1 MASYNPTPEI
11 ARILGAALG
20 YVRSVSYTVTA
31 RWVFYR
37 LLQDGTFS
45 AKAGYKSLL
54 GYLSKAR
61 KGFWGGWRPDT
72 LGDDTRAAVVRGG
85 GYDSGA
91 EWLRALSHYS
101 TCSLDRW
108 KGQPNYVEIWFEAA
122 AMSAQFAFHAN
133 PNIPLLA
140 FHGDVSIPAKWDAAD
155 RLVNRWLEDRKPIY
169 VLYYGDLDPK
179 GLSIPESARKDIEDF
194 AWRIVDESGQGDPD
208 EFLDEFHF
216 IRVGLDT
223 DTVLRYGVP
232 ENPERPGTF
241 QWEGLE
247 DDAAREL
254 IRVADD
260 YLDLEAFEKT
270 EERAKG
276 FTDKVRKHLLTLRL

>member
-1 MASYNPTPEI
+1 MA
-11 ARILGAALG
+11 
-20 YVRSVSYTVTA
+20 YVRSVAYIVTA

-45 AKAGYKSLL
+45 VKAGYKSLL

-72 LGDDTRAAVVRGG
+72 LGDDTRAAAVRGG

-91 EWLRALSHYS
+91 EWLRALSRYS

-108 KGQPNYVEIWFEAA
+108 KDQPNYVEIWFEAA
-122 AMSAQFAFHAN
+122 AMAAQFQFHAN
-133 PNIPLLA
+133 RNVPLLA
-140 FHGDVSIPAKWDAAD
+140 FHGDVSIPAKWDAAK
-155 RLVNRWLEDRKPIY
+155 RLVNRWMEGKKPIY

-179 GLSIPESARKDIEDF
+179 GLSIPQSARTDIEDF
-194 AWRIVDESGQGDPD
+194 AVRMLDESGDD
-208 EFLDEFHF
+208 AEAFLDDFHF
-216 IRVGLDT
+216 IRVGLNADT
-223 DTVLRYGVP
+223 ILQYDVP

-241 QWEGLE
+241 QWEGLD

-254 IRVADD
+254 IRIADD
-260 YLDLEAFEKT
+260 YLDLGAFQET
-270 EERAKG
+270 EERAKI
-276 FTDKVRKHLLTLRL
+276 FTDKVREHLSILQL